1 MEAPRI
7 ELERPAAPRPH
18 LLENEGAAPE
28 ASRALQRAWI
38 VLFGALCFS
47 GGHGVFLFTALTRL
61 EKLPGRGELG
71 QGLELAVLA
80 WFMAAAPLAV
90 VVAALRARFLRL
102 SPAVGWSLASTTL
115 AATCLAFASY
125 LHAVALA

>member
-18 LLENEGAAPE
+18 LLENEEAAPE
-28 ASRALQRAWI
+28 ASRASRAWI

-61 EKLPGRGELG
+61 EKLPGRAELG

-80 WFMAAAPLAV
+80 WFIAAAPLAI
-90 VVAALRARFLRL
+90 VVAMLRGRFLRL
-102 SPAVGWSLASTTL
+102 SPAAGWSLASTTL
-115 AATCLAFASY
+115 AATLAAFASY